1 MANKDVSG
9 LKYIK
14 TNRYELRMMQMRM
27 SRVTFDD
34 LHDLSSVAMAI
45 GSPYSLFES
54 SHHYLLIKDVNAQPN
69 CIKFLEILE

>member
-1 MANKDVSG
+1 MVNKDVSG

-14 TNRYELRMMQMRM
+14 TNRYELRMMQMRL
-27 SRVTFDD
+27 SRITFDD

-45 GSPYSLFES
+45 GSPYSSFES
-54 SHHYLLIKDVNAQPN
+54 SHHYLLIKDVNAQTN